1 MGVSCMM
8 LRHSATNVNVN
19 IYIFGDVEMMDFIN
33 AVKRKSLAVAL
44 VHGVLNVRETN
55 RSDPVSGTVKDTVNN

>member
-1 MGVSCMM
+1 MGVLFMM

-33 AVKRKSLAVAL
+33 AMKRKSLAVAL
-44 VHGVLNVRETN
+44 VHMVLNVRETN
-55 RSDPVSGTVKDTVNN
+55 QSDPVSGTVKDTVIN